1 MLTIT
6 DQSMD
11 RVVIKILCKN
21 IKLKIINNKHK
32 IKHNQVLYSDH
43 SHIIKQTFEG
53 YMH

>member
-1 MLTIT
+1 
-6 DQSMD
+6 MD

-53 YMH
+53 YMHWLKSKT